1 MLNDAVDTI
10 SKWLTHS
17 GLAGL
22 SEQDL
27 LYGFCER
34 ALSAGLP
41 LTRAVL
47 LIDTLHPVY
56 AGRAFR
62 WRRDESS
69 EAHVIEYGRTE
80 EGEAAEKWRNSPF
93 NHMLET
99 NADFFRRNLAQGDPA
114 DFPMIATLRN
124 EGITDFIT
132 MIQRFVA
139 EDVIGQMDCLYSAWM
154 TDAPG
159 GFSQRDVESLQYL
172 LPTLAIAV
180 KSVSLARIAAT
191 LVETYLGRDAGKRVL
206 HGRIARGVAE
216 RIYAVL
222 WFSDLRSYTAISDG
236 APPDQII
243 PFLNDY
249 AGAVISAIHE
259 SGGDVLKLIG
269 DGVLAIFTTGSHE
282 DACAAA
288 LRAEIALRR
297 RVHKVNVSRNAAGLP
312 TTQMYLGLHVG
323 EVLYGNIGSAE
334 RLDFTVV
341 GPAVNEVSRIAAMCR
356 SVDRHIL
363 VSAAFR
369 DAAGTGQQG
378 RMVSV
383 GRFAL
388 RGVSHSQELFTL
400 DPDLLRV
407 MDADV

>member
-1 MLNDAVDTI
+1 MLNDGVDTI
-10 SKWLTHS
+10 SRWLTHS

-22 SEQDL
+22 SEEDL
-27 LYGFCER
+27 LYGFCKQ
-34 ALSAGLP
+34 ALSVGLP
-41 LTRAVL
+41 LVRGVL
-47 LIDTLHPVY
+47 LIDTLHPIY
-56 AGRAFR
+56 EGRAFR
-62 WRRDESS
+62 WRRDEST

-80 EGEAAEKWRNSPF
+80 EGEAAEKWRRSPF

-99 NADFFRRNLAQGDPA
+99 KTDFFRRNLARGDAA

-124 EGITDFIT
+124 EGITDFVA
-132 MIQRFVA
+132 MIQRFAA
-139 EDVIGQMDCLYSAWM
+139 EDVIGQLDCVYSAWM
-154 TDAPG
+154 TDVTG
-159 GFSQRDVESLQYL
+159 GFSQRDVDSLQYL
-172 LPTLAIAV
+172 LPTLALAV

-206 HGRIARGVAE
+206 HGGIARGVAE
-216 RIYAVL
+216 KIYAVL
-222 WFSDLRSYTAISDG
+222 WFSDLRNYTAISD
-236 APPDQII
+236 AASPDQII

-249 AGAVISAIHE
+249 AGAVILAIHE
-259 SGGDVLKLIG
+259 CGGDVLKLIG
-269 DGVLAIFTTGSHE
+269 DGVLAIFTAGSHE
-282 DACAAA
+282 EACGSA
-288 LRAEIALRR
+288 LRAETALRQR
-297 RVHKVNVSRNAAGLP
+297 ICDVNASRGVAGLP

-369 DAAGTGQQG
+369 DAAGPTQQG
-378 RMVSV
+378 RLVSV

-388 RGVSHSQELFTL
+388 RGVSHIQELFTL
-400 DPDLLRV
+400 DPDLLSPSDGR
-407 MDADV
+407 